1 MIYSIN
7 FKLILKSQMHMQG
20 VHSSLPATD
29 TFPHRPYT
37 GTTIRSLLSVIIVI
51 IIPSPYHII
60 LNINYVPR
68 FSTTLQECDFFIGMS
83 SLFCNFAI
91 FSNKKYVI
99 FKNPEHHCIEM
110 ERELGLGESFN
121 FADDKQIF
129 IRKNETV
136 DLLSKY
142 FNFITRISTQK

>member
-1 MIYSIN
+1 
-7 FKLILKSQMHMQG
+7 
-20 VHSSLPATD
+20 
-29 TFPHRPYT
+29 
-37 GTTIRSLLSVIIVI
+37 
-51 IIPSPYHII
+51 
-60 LNINYVPR
+60 
-68 FSTTLQECDFFIGMS
+68 
-83 SLFCNFAI
+83 
-91 FSNKKYVI
+91 
-99 FKNPEHHCIEM
+99 M